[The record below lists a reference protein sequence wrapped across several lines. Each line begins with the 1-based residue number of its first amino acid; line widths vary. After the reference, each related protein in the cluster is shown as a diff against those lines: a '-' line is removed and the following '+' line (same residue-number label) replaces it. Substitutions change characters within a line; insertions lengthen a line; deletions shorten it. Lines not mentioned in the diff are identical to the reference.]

1 MKHRISPAECE
12 ELYIKYQTPEHIIR
26 HCKAVA
32 NAAYKVAAKL
42 NENGCS
48 YDLDLILGAGM
59 AHDVVRLEDK
69 HWEAGA
75 EILADLGY
83 LDEADIVKQHM
94 MHPFDPTKPIT
105 ELDLVCLGDRI
116 VKEDQYVGVA
126 ERIQYILNKAP
137 KFPGVEER
145 IMKNKALTDQL
156 VANIEKT
163 IGQSLDSLFK

>member
-1 MKHRISPAECE
+1 MKCRITPAECE
-12 ELYIKYQTPEHIIR
+12 ELYIKYQTPAHIVR

-32 NAAYKVAAKL
+32 EAAYKVAAKL

-48 YDLDLILGAGM
+48 YDLDLILGAGL
-59 AHDVVRLEDK
+59 AHDVVRLEEK

-75 EILADLGY
+75 EILAELGY
-83 LDEADIVKQHM
+83 LDEAEIVKHHM
-94 MHPFDPTKPIT
+94 MHPFDPSRPIT

-116 VKEDQYVGVA
+116 VKEDKYVGVA

-145 IMKNKALTDQL
+145 IMKNKKLTDEL
-156 VANIEKT
+156 VAIIETK
-163 IGQSLDSLFK
+163 IGQSLDSLFI